1 MRTKQ
6 RTKLS
11 DQIRQAIDASGV
23 SRYAIC
29 KQIGLDQALLSR
41 FMQDRSGLSV
51 QTLDAL
57 ADVLGLDVVARGPVR
72 VSPPGRPGRKPKAK
86 KGGGS

>member
-41 FMQDRSGLSV
+41 FMQGRSGLSV

-57 ADVLGLDVVARGPVR
+57 ADVLGLDLVARGPVR
-72 VSPPGRPGRKPKAK
+72 VSPPAKRGPKPKKGAK
-86 KGGGS
+86 P

>member
-41 FMQDRSGLSV
+41 FMQGRSGLSV

-57 ADVLGLDVVARGPVR
+57 ADVLGLDLVARGPVR
-72 VSPPGRPGRKPKAK
+72 VSPPAKRGPKPK
-86 KGGGS
+86 KGTKP

>member
-1 MRTKQ
+1 MRTKR

-23 SRYAIC
+23 SRYRIC

-72 VSPPGRPGRKPKAK
+72 VSPPAKPGPKPK
-86 KGGGS
+86 KG

>member
-41 FMQDRSGLSV
+41 FMQGRSGLSV

-57 ADVLGLDVVARGPVR
+57 ADVLGLDLVARGPVR
-72 VSPPGRPGRKPKAK
+72 VSPPAKRGPKPK
-86 KGGGS
+86 KGTEP

>member
-1 MRTKQ
+1 MRAKR

-23 SRYAIC
+23 SRYRIC

-41 FMQDRSGLSV
+41 FMQGRSGLSV

-57 ADVLGLDVVARGPVR
+57 ADVLRLRIVADGPPKVA
-72 VSPPGRPGRKPKAK
+72 PPEKPGPKPKK
-86 KGGGS
+86 KGR

>member
-41 FMQDRSGLSV
+41 FMQGRSGLSV

-57 ADVLGLDVVARGPVR
+57 ADVLGLDLVARGPVR
-72 VSPPGRPGRKPKAK
+72 VSPPAKPGPKPKKGAK
-86 KGGGS
+86 P

>member
-1 MRTKQ
+1 MRAKR

-23 SRYAIC
+23 SRYRIC

-41 FMQDRSGLSV
+41 FMQGRSGLSV
-51 QTLDAL
+51 QNLDAL
-57 ADVLGLDVVARGPVR
+57 ADVLRLRIVADGPPKVA
-72 VSPPGRPGRKPKAK
+72 PPEKSGPKPKK
-86 KGGGS
+86 KGR